1 MKASSPKK
9 FDIRAQIGK
18 ITSLLDDDGPEDI
31 SGAEDESASV
41 PGRSIDNGDGGDAG
55 SEGRATDD
63 AGKQDATD
71 SAGIMGSDLDRGFFE
86 GTSVQ
91 SPPDSDVKPQ
101 PHIAGKIFAV
111 DRDPVVLSG
120 PEIPA
125 DVSRTSENSDDTY
138 DTGTSAEEEDIGGEE
153 DVDDE
158 SDSADFVGPI
168 DAHGNVIEIEEET
181 TLANGRRIADR
192 VVLRLIKKELL
203 TDDQLNDSLEEWK
216 RLHSEGYKVPLWRV
230 ITLDPRV
237 DREQIYREAA
247 DVYAFKEAKTS
258 YKEALAFIEAIA
270 EQFDGPHLDRM
281 IELFV
286 IPIAQF
292 SEPRTGEI
300 RWIFATHD
308 PTRPE
313 VHRLLQKLRL
323 RRFELRYTSESFIG
337 ELITEGFLSKNE
349 YLDRLNEDPLIYD
362 LGSSYNYEEESQLID
377 EEALEAEINR
387 SSLINLFEA
396 TLIEAVKKGASDVH
410 IFPNPDGQI
419 EINFRVDGELTR
431 WHLEERIHPEAFLA
445 VVKDNAHNVDRFER
459 DTAQDGSIQRRI
471 ADAIIRFRVSI
482 LPIASHRPGVNAES
496 IVIRVLDDRKVL
508 TDLSRLGMLDDS
520 LQRFDHAIRQPF
532 GMVILTGPTGSG
544 KSTTLVAALHQVVTP
559 KVNVLTV
566 EDPVEYLIR
575 GVRQIKLNS
584 RLNMEGALR
593 SILRHDP
600 DIVMVGEM
608 RDRQTAEL
616 AIKLANTGHLTFST
630 LHTNDAVSAVSRLYK
645 MGIEPFLIAY
655 AINIVVAQRLL
666 RNLCPDCKIEAKDVD
681 PELLSYLGFTEEE
694 AKEITFYTA
703 DFGTDCHLCGGQG
716 YKGRRAIAETLPFT
730 NMIRKKI
737 LAAGEMIDEE
747 GLRDTARSE
756 GMRSLR
762 DSAKQIV
769 MKGETSV
776 EEMIRVTGT
785 TD

>member
-1 MKASSPKK
+1 MKPTNSSKK
-9 FDIRAQIGK
+9 FDIKAQIGK
-18 ITSLLDDDGPEDI
+18 ITSLLDDERSDENPDQPLDASEDSPEAGTGRQVGRDVHEAGASSPARDGDL
-31 SGAEDESASV
+31 
-41 PGRSIDNGDGGDAG
+41 
-55 SEGRATDD
+55 EGIIGTDV
-63 AGKQDATD
+63 
-71 SAGIMGSDLDRGFFE
+71 DRGFFE
-86 GTSVQ
+86 HVGEDSGG
-91 SPPDSDVKPQ
+91 PPT
-101 PHIAGKIFAV
+101 
-111 DRDPVVLSG
+111 
-120 PEIPA
+120 E
-125 DVSRTSENSDDTY
+125 Y
-138 DTGTSAEEEDIGGEE
+138 
-153 DVDDE
+153 VDDPTFDRGLADDRGPTRPSNADRPSVDAGRDDAIISAGSPNE
-158 SDSADFVGPI
+158 ADADEDDSEQYAGPI
-168 DAHGNVIEIEEET
+168 DAHGNVIEIEEE
-181 TLANGRRIADR
+181 AIVRGKKVADR
-192 VVLRLIKKELL
+192 VVQRLVRKELITDAQL
-203 TDDQLNDSLEEWK
+203 TDSLEEWQ
-216 RLHSEGYKVPLWRV
+216 RLRSEGYKVPLWRV

-247 DVYAFKEAKTS
+247 DVYAFKEAKIS
-258 YKEALAFIEAIA
+258 YREALAFVEAVA
-270 EQFDGPHLDRM
+270 EQFEGPNLDRM

-292 SEPRTGEI
+292 AESRTGEV
-300 RWIFATHD
+300 RWVFATHD

-313 VHRLLQKLRL
+313 VHRLMHQLRL

-362 LGSSYNYEEESQLID
+362 LGANYEEEGGLID

-396 TLIEAVKKGASDVH
+396 TLVEAVKKGASDIH
-410 IFPNPDGQI
+410 IFPTAEGQI

-431 WHLEERIHPEAFLA
+431 WHVEERIHPEAFLA
-445 VVKDNAHNVDRFER
+445 VVKDNSNNVDRFER

-471 ADAIIRFRVSI
+471 ADALIRFRVSI
-482 LPIASHRPGVNAES
+482 LPISSHRPGVNSES

-508 TDLSRLGMLDDS
+508 TDLNKLGMLDDS
-520 LQRFDHAIRQPF
+520 MMRFDHAIRQPY
-532 GMVILTGPTGSG
+532 GMIILTGPTGSG
-544 KSTTLVAALHQVVTP
+544 KSTTLVAALHQVITP

-575 GVRQIKLNS
+575 GVRQIKLS
-584 RLNMEGALR
+584 HRLDMEGALR

-655 AINIVVAQRLL
+655 AINIVVAQRLI
-666 RNLCPDCKIEAKDVD
+666 RKLCPDCKAEMKDKD
-681 PELLSYLGFTEEE
+681 EELLGYLGFSKEEVR
-694 AKEITFYTA
+694 KTKFYTA
-703 DFGTDCHLCGGQG
+703 QMGTDCHTCGGQG
-716 YKGRRAIAETLPFT
+716 YKGRRAIAETLPFS
-730 NMIRKKI
+730 NEIRKKV

-747 GLRDTARSE
+747 GLRKQAQSE

-762 DSAKQIV
+762 DSAKKIV
-769 MKGETSV
+769 EMGETSI
-776 EEMIRVTGT
+776 EEMVRVTGT
-785 TD
+785 SD

>member
-1 MKASSPKK
+1 MKASSSSKR
-9 FDIRAQIGK
+9 FDFRTQIGK
-18 ITSLLDDDGPEDI
+18 ITSLLDEEKI
-31 SGAEDESASV
+31 AEDSEVPDDVEPTDRADHPVVGPSPAAIGETQGRGDGQASV
-41 PGRSIDNGDGGDAG
+41 
-55 SEGRATDD
+55 E
-63 AGKQDATD
+63 
-71 SAGIMGSDLDRGFFE
+71 GIMGSEEEDLGFFE
-86 GTSVQ
+86 SVQ
-91 SPPDSDVKPQ
+91 LPEEGPAQDSELAD
-101 PHIAGKIFAV
+101 IASARLG
-111 DRDPVVLSG
+111 DRDPVSIHAASRSIEV
-120 PEIPA
+120 EI
-125 DVSRTSENSDDTY
+125 SRDEN
-138 DTGTSAEEEDIGGEE
+138 GAGEHVE
-153 DVDDE
+153 APDDE
-158 SDSADFVGPI
+158 VAESESIEEYAGPI
-168 DAHGNVIEIEEET
+168 DGHGNVIEIEEET
-181 TLANGRRIADR
+181 TLSNGRRIADR
-192 VVLRLIKKELL
+192 VVQRLVRKELI
-203 TDDQLNDSLEEWK
+203 TEEQLNDSLDEWQ
-216 RLHSEGYKVPLWRV
+216 RLRTEGYKVPLWRV
-230 ITLDPRV
+230 VSLDPRV
-237 DREQIYREAA
+237 DRERIYREAA
-247 DVYAFKEAKTS
+247 DVYAFEEASIS
-258 YKEALAFIEAIA
+258 YREALAFVEAIA
-270 EQFDGPHLDRM
+270 EQFEGPHLDRM

-286 IPIAQF
+286 IPVAQVAE
-292 SEPRTGEI
+292 SRTGEV
-300 RWIFATHD
+300 RWIFVTHD

-313 VHRLLQKLRL
+313 VHRLLQDLRL
-323 RRFELRYTSESFIG
+323 RRFELRYTSESFIS

-362 LGSSYNYEEESQLID
+362 LGTNFEEDSGLID

-396 TLIEAVKKGASDVH
+396 TLIEAVKKGASDIH
-410 IFPNPDGQI
+410 IFPTSEGQI

-445 VVKDNAHNVDRFER
+445 VVKDNSNNVDRFER
-459 DTAQDGSIQRRI
+459 YTAQDGSIQRRI
-471 ADAIIRFRVSI
+471 ADVVIRFRVSI
-482 LPIASHRPGVNAES
+482 LPIAAHRPGMNAES

-508 TDLSRLGMLDDS
+508 TDLGKLGMLEDS
-520 LQRFDHAIRQPF
+520 MKRFDHAIRQPY

-584 RLNMEGALR
+584 RLDMEGALR

-655 AINIVVAQRLL
+655 AINIVVAQRLI
-666 RNLCPDCKIEAKDVD
+666 RKLCPKCKVESKNQDA
-681 PELLSYLGFTEEE
+681 ELLGYLGFTGEEVE
-694 AKEITFYTA
+694 STTFYEATM
-703 DFGTDCHLCGGQG
+703 GSDCHTCGGQG
-716 YKGRRAIAETLPFT
+716 FKGRRAIAETLPFT
-730 NMIRKKI
+730 NEIRKKI

-747 GLRDTARSE
+747 GLRVQAQAE

-762 DSAKQIV
+762 DSAKRIV
-769 MKGETSV
+769 MMGETSV

-785 TD
+785 SE

>member
-1 MKASSPKK
+1 MKASSSSKR
-9 FDIRAQIGK
+9 FDFRTQIGK
-18 ITSLLDDDGPEDI
+18 ITSLLDDEKNADDLEPADEADADMTDDQVTA
-31 SGAEDESASV
+31 SAEPDV
-41 PGRSIDNGDGGDAG
+41 PVDVTSSGDGEPDM
-55 SEGRATDD
+55 E
-63 AGKQDATD
+63 
-71 SAGIMGSDLDRGFFE
+71 GIMGSEDEELGFFE
-86 GTSVQ
+86 SVQ
-91 SPPDSDVKPQ
+91 YPDESADSEMIEPHGDFAADREPVAPHEPKAPVPVELTQNGDVRPDDSP
-101 PHIAGKIFAV
+101 
-111 DRDPVVLSG
+111 G
-120 PEIPA
+120 PEHIEEPPA
-125 DVSRTSENSDDTY
+125 DEY
-138 DTGTSAEEEDIGGEE
+138 
-153 DVDDE
+153 
-158 SDSADFVGPI
+158 VGPI
-168 DAHGNVIEIEEET
+168 DGHGNIIEIEEET
-181 TLANGRRIADR
+181 TLADGRRIADR
-192 VVLRLIKKELL
+192 VVQRLIRRELISES
-203 TDDQLNDSLEEWK
+203 QLNDSLDEWQ
-216 RLHSEGYKVPLWRV
+216 RLRGEGYKVPLWRV

-247 DVYAFKEAKTS
+247 DVYAFKEATIS
-258 YKEALAFIEAIA
+258 YREALTFVEAIA
-270 EQFDGPHLDRM
+270 EQFEGPHLDRM

-286 IPIAQF
+286 IPVAQVAE
-292 SEPRTGEI
+292 SRTGEV
-300 RWIFATHD
+300 RWIFVTHD

-313 VHRLLQKLRL
+313 VHRLLQQLRL

-362 LGSSYNYEEESQLID
+362 LGTNFEEESGLID

-396 TLIEAVKKGASDVH
+396 TLVEAVKKGASDIH
-410 IFPNPDGQI
+410 IFPTAEGQI

-445 VVKDNAHNVDRFER
+445 VVKDNSNNVDRFER

-482 LPIASHRPGVNAES
+482 LPIASHRPGMNAES

-508 TDLSRLGMLDDS
+508 TDLGKLGMLDDS
-520 LQRFDHAIRQPF
+520 MRRFDHAIRQPY

-544 KSTTLVAALHQVVTP
+544 KSTTLVAALHQVITP

-575 GVRQIKLNS
+575 GVRQIKLNT
-584 RLNMEGALR
+584 RLDMEGALR

-655 AINIVVAQRLL
+655 AINIVVAQRLI
-666 RNLCPDCKIEAKDVD
+666 RKICQSCKVESTEDA
-681 PELLSYLGFTEEE
+681 ELLGYLGFSKEEIE
-694 AKEITFYTA
+694 QTTFYKA
-703 DFGTDCHLCGGQG
+703 ALGTDCHDCGGQG

-730 NMIRKKI
+730 NEIRKKI

-747 GLRDTARSE
+747 GLRNQAQAE

-762 DSAKQIV
+762 DSAKEIV
-769 MKGETSV
+769 RMGETSV

-785 TD
+785 SD